1 VSRGRKTVPGALAGV
16 RVIEIAQEIQG
27 PYAAMLLADL
37 GADVVKLELPKTGDL
52 SRYMRVRLVAGP
64 DAPHADF
71 SPYFLAMNRGKRS
84 VTLDLKNPAGRDAAR
99 RLLGQADVL
108 LTNYRPGVLERLGLG
123 WQELSRLNPR
133 LIFASGTSWGSRG
146 PWRERPSRDT
156 LAQAAS
162 GLMAKT
168 GPEDGAPLPAGALI
182 GDHSGGLSLALG
194 VVAALFARER
204 SGRGQTVDASI
215 FGSVLALQAFEF
227 SFASVSGVETA
238 RAGRGHQF
246 LRGAW
251 GAFRTRDGWLCLAGV
266 DDKRWP
272 AFCRILGIE
281 HLRADPHLETSATR
295 NYSGD
300 RLRDALD
307 AAFPARSSAE
317 WLEALA
323 EADVLAGPVLAYRDL
338 VDHAQARANGYVTEI
353 AQPEVGPLR
362 MVGNPVQLGDTPLD
376 TTRPAP
382 ELGQHTE
389 EVLLE
394 SGFGWDEI
402 ERLRKAQ
409 AT

>member
-1 VSRGRKTVPGALAGV
+1 MPGALAGV

-27 PYAAMLLADL
+27 PYAALLLADL
-37 GADVVKLELPKTGDL
+37 GADVIKLEVPKTGDL
-52 SRYMRVRLVAGP
+52 SRYMRLRFVVP
-64 DAPHADF
+64 DAEHAEF

-84 VTLDLKNPAGRDAAR
+84 VTLDLKNPAGRAAAAR
-99 RLLGQADVL
+99 MLERADVL
-108 LTNYRPGVLERLGLG
+108 LTTYRPGVLDRLGLG
-123 WQELSRLNPR
+123 WAELSRRNPR
-133 LIFASGTSWGSRG
+133 LIYAAGSSWGPRG

-168 GPEDGAPLPAGALI
+168 GPEEGAPQPAGAMLA
-182 GDHSGGLSLALG
+182 DHSGALSLALG
-194 VVAALFARER
+194 VVAALYARER

-215 FGSVLALQAFEF
+215 FGTLLALQAFEF
-227 SFASVSGVETA
+227 GYASISGVETP

-281 HLRADPHLETSATR
+281 HLRADPSLEASAGR
-295 NYSGD
+295 NYAGD
-300 RLRDALD
+300 KLRDVLD
-307 AAFPARSSAE
+307 QAFPARDTAD
-317 WLEALA
+317 WLERLSA
-323 EADVLAGPVLAYRDL
+323 ADVLVGPVLAYTDIARL
-338 VDHAQARANGYVTEI
+338 EQARTNGYVTQIE
-353 AQPEVGPLR
+353 QPEVGTVH
-362 MVGNPVQLGDTPLD
+362 MVGNPLQLGATPVE

-394 SGFGWDEI
+394 LGFDWDAI
-402 ERLRKAQ
+402 GKLRDTGAI
-409 AT
+409 

>member
-1 VSRGRKTVPGALAGV
+1 VAGALAGV

-37 GADVVKLELPKTGDL
+37 GADVVKLELPGTGDL
-52 SRYMRVRLVAGP
+52 SRYMRVRFVAGP

-84 VTLDLKNPAGRDAAR
+84 ATLDLKVPAGRDAAR
-99 RLLGQADVL
+99 RLLEDADVL

-123 WQELSRLNPR
+123 WTELHARNPR
-133 LIFASGTSWGSRG
+133 LIYASGSSWGPRG

-168 GPEDGAPLPAGALI
+168 GPEDGAPQPAGALI
-182 GDHSGGLSLALG
+182 ADHSGALTLALG
-194 VVAALFARER
+194 VVAALYARER
-204 SGRGQTVDASI
+204 GGRGQTVDASI
-215 FGSVLALQAFEF
+215 FGTVLALQAFEF
-227 SFASVSGVETA
+227 GYTSVSGVETP

-272 AFCRILGIE
+272 AFCRIVGIE
-281 HLRADPHLETSATR
+281 QLRADPQLEASATR
-295 NYSGD
+295 NYAGD

-307 AAFPARSSAE
+307 AAFPARTSAE
-317 WLEALA
+317 WLALLA
-323 EADVLAGPVLAYRDL
+323 EADVLAGPVLAYTDL
-338 VDHAQARANGYVTEI
+338 VDQPQARANGYVTEI
-353 AQPEVGPLR
+353 EQPGVGRVR
-362 MVGNPVQLGDTPLD
+362 MIGNPVQLGETPLD

-394 SGFGWDEI
+394 AGLDWEAI
-402 ERLRKAQ
+402 ARLRQERAI
-409 AT
+409 

>member
-1 VSRGRKTVPGALAGV
+1 VPGALADV

-27 PYAAMLLADL
+27 PYAGLLLADL

-52 SRYMRVRLVAGP
+52 SRYMRLRFVAPEAEHGE
-64 DAPHADF
+64 F

-84 VTLDLKNPAGRDAAR
+84 VELDLKNPAGRDAAL
-99 RLLGQADVL
+99 RLLERADVL
-108 LTNYRPGVLERLGLG
+108 LTNYRPGVLDRLGLG
-123 WQELSRLNPR
+123 WSELSRRNPR
-133 LIFASGTSWGSRG
+133 LIYAAGSSWGPRG

-168 GPEDGAPLPAGALI
+168 GPEDGAPQPAGAMVA
-182 GDHSGGLSLALG
+182 DHSGALSLALG
-194 VVAALFARER
+194 VVAALYARER

-215 FGSVLALQAFEF
+215 FGTLLALQAFEF
-227 SFASVSGVETA
+227 GFASISGVETP

-272 AFCRILGIE
+272 EFCRILGIE
-281 HLRADPHLETSATR
+281 QLRADPELELSASR
-295 NYSGD
+295 NYAGD
-300 RLRDALD
+300 KLRDALD
-307 AAFPARSSAE
+307 RAFPARDTSD
-317 WLEALA
+317 WLEQLA
-323 EADVLAGPVLAYRDL
+323 RADVLVGPVLAYTDL
-338 VDHAQARANGYVTEI
+338 TRLEQARANGYVTEI
-353 AQPEVGPLR
+353 DQPEIGPVR
-362 MVGNPVQLGDTPLD
+362 MVGNPLQLGETPVE

-394 SGFGWDEI
+394 YGFDWDAI
-402 ERLRKAQ
+402 AALRGTGAI
-409 AT
+409 

>member
-1 VSRGRKTVPGALAGV
+1 VPGALAGV

-27 PYAAMLLADL
+27 PYASMLLADL
-37 GADVVKLELPKTGDL
+37 GADVVKLEIPRTGDL
-52 SRYMRVRLVAGP
+52 SRYMRLSFVAGP
-64 DAPHADF
+64 DVPHADF

-99 RLLGQADVL
+99 RLLAGADVL
-108 LTNYRPGVLERLGLG
+108 LTNYRPGVLDRLGLG
-123 WQELSRLNPR
+123 WEELHRLNPR
-133 LIFASGTSWGSRG
+133 LIYASGSSWGSRG

-168 GPEDGAPLPAGALI
+168 GPEDGAPQPAGVLV
-182 GDHSGGLSLALG
+182 GDHTGGLSLALG

-204 SGRGQTVDASI
+204 TGRGQTVDASI

-227 SFASVSGVETA
+227 GFTSLSGVETP

-251 GAFRTRDGWLCLAGV
+251 GAFRTRDGWICLAGV

-272 AFCRILGIE
+272 DFCRILGIE
-281 HLRADPHLETSATR
+281 HLRADPKLEASASR
-295 NYSGD
+295 NYAGD

-307 AAFPARSSAE
+307 AAFPARTSAE
-317 WLEALA
+317 WLELLSA
-323 EADVLAGPVLAYRDL
+323 ADVLVGPVLGYADL
-338 VDHAQARANGYVTEI
+338 VDLEQARANGYVTEI
-353 AQPEVGPLR
+353 DQPEIGRVR
-362 MVGNPVQLGDTPLD
+362 MIGNPVQLGDTPVD
-376 TTRPAP
+376 ATRPAP

-394 SGFGWDEI
+394 SGFDWDEI